1 MGLSQ
6 HVPNALRRRFRVNF
20 QPDIKCEKRSIRSIR
35 AADIGH
41 LVTFMVCLILE
52 LYPEDCILL
61 ADTQG
66 ICTRVG
72 DVKPL
77 VEVACLTCECC
88 GFEIYQVSS
97 RFCQERRV
105 PAKLERVQEVYGETF
120 NPVLKCPSGL
130 CNGINRTSGENF
142 CPRYH
147 FWVSQLPVQ
156 VSCFWR
162 REHQNLL
169 NIRHVLPYSRTFNIS
184 NTIVKYQLVLFA

>member
-88 GFEIYQVSS
+88 AMESTDHLVKISVHVIISGCHNFLFRSAVSGDESIKIY
-97 RFCQERRV
+97 
-105 PAKLERVQEVYGETF
+105 
-120 NPVLKCPSGL
+120 
-130 CNGINRTSGENF
+130 
-142 CPRYH
+142 
-147 FWVSQLPVQ
+147 
-156 VSCFWR
+156 
-162 REHQNLL
+162 
-169 NIRHVLPYSRTFNIS
+169 
-184 NTIVKYQLVLFA
+184 